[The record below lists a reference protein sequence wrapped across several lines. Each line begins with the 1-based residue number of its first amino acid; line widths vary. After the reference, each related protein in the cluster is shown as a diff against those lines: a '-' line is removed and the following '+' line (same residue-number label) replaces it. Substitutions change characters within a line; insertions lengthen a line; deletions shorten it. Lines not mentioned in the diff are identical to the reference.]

1 MTRVSAINGLAN
13 AVTVRHDVPLGAQ
26 LRTFDIIVTFS
37 DVTDVLGTKV
47 FEGYLLY
54 VRQDGQ
60 KKGI

>member
-47 FEGYLLY
+47 FEG
-54 VRQDGQ
+54 
-60 KKGI
+60 